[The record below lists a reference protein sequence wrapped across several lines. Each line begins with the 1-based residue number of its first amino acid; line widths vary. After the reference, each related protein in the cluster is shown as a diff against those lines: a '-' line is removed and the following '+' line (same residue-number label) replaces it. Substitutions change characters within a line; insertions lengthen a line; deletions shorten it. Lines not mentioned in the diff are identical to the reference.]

1 MVVKDLA
8 TKNATDLESITHG
21 LATEAV
27 AAAKGNPEES
37 VLEKVE
43 DAAEVVGS
51 EIAAASK
58 GAIEAVEKHPELL
71 AEFVLP
77 ALAILAIFKN

>member
-1 MVVKDLA
+1 VVVKDLA
-8 TKNATDLESITHG
+8 TKNAADLEGITHG
-21 LATEAV
+21 LATEVV
-27 AAAKGNPEES
+27 AAAKGGPEES

-77 ALAILAIFKN
+77 GLPHFAIFGN